1 MTIQSCLTVQKS
13 HFRTF
18 SSGFLL
24 GKEILAY
31 NYSQTIKCTPN
42 KAYPTTFKAPVHHL
56 KKLFTIPIYNEDEE
70 TLEWFTEPILEL
82 NESSICPDGFER
94 KGKFCHE
101 CNNCQSDI
109 CEKGY
114 RKNFET
120 GLCEDIDEC
129 IEHTTI
135 CQYMCENQIGSY
147 RCYCPIGF
155 KMNNSGQCQ
164 DINECHQF
172 QIECGQDRTCFNT
185 RGAYECIDIPCPVGY
200 IRQNE
205 NDCLLKCYQRLSSC
219 RPRQPIY
226 IRHRFIAL
234 SRLTSSNRTFFSLP
248 IVNRNRTS
256 IKLFDKSNPN
266 MPLPFIIDGIDLKTN
281 QTLFDSHEYELE
293 IYVYNNEFNG
303 KHSSQH
309 HRRRLHTIYVIRINI
324 SPFHF

>member
-1 MTIQSCLTVQKS
+1 MILLLNLG

-24 GKEILAY
+24 GKEMLAY

-56 KKLFTIPIYNEDEE
+56 KKMFTN
-70 TLEWFTEPILEL
+70 
-82 NESSICPDGFER
+82 
-94 KGKFCHE
+94 
-101 CNNCQSDI
+101 
-109 CEKGY
+109 
-114 RKNFET
+114 
-120 GLCEDIDEC
+120 IDEC

-135 CQYMCENQIGSY
+135 CQYMCENQVGSY

-248 IVNRNRTS
+248 IVNRNRTL

-293 IYVYNNEFNG
+293 IHVYNNELNG
-303 KHSSQH
+303 KYSSQH